1 MMTDATAATKIAAP
15 FDIDFDASVE
25 RVRGLNENMVAAV
38 KPTGAVSLD
47 SYEQTVTTLLDLS
60 QKAADSTKV
69 DWVSAL
75 AKSQAS
81 IISEVT
87 NTYTSAV
94 RDLLK

>member
-1 MMTDATAATKIAAP
+1 
-15 FDIDFDASVE
+15 
-25 RVRGLNENMVAAV
+25 
-38 KPTGAVSLD
+38 
-47 SYEQTVTTLLDLS
+47 VTTLLDFS

-81 IISEVT
+81 IIGEVT
-87 NTYTSAV
+87 NTYTQAA

>member
-1 MMTDATAATKIAAP
+1 MATTKTASTIAAP
-15 FDIDFDASVE
+15 FDIDFDANADRMRE
-25 RVRGLNENMVAAV
+25 LNDKVLTAA
-38 KPTGAVSLD
+38 KQAGAVSLD
-47 SYEQTVTTLLDLS
+47 TYEQTVNTMLDFS

-81 IISEVT
+81 IISEFT
-87 NTYTSAV
+87 NTYTKAA

>member
-1 MMTDATAATKIAAP
+1 MTDSSAATKFAAP

-25 RVRGLNENMVAAV
+25 RIRGLNEKMLTAA
-38 KPTGAVSLD
+38 KQTGAVSLD
-47 SYEQTVTTLLDLS
+47 TYEQTVTTLLDLS

-87 NTYTSAV
+87 NTYTAAA

>member
-1 MMTDATAATKIAAP
+1 MATTKTAGTIATP
-15 FDIDFDASVE
+15 FDIDFDANADRMRE
-25 RVRGLNENMVAAV
+25 LNDKVLTAA
-38 KPTGAVSLD
+38 KQAGAVSLD
-47 SYEQTVTTLLDLS
+47 TYEQTVNTMLDFS

-81 IISEVT
+81 IISEFT
-87 NTYTSAV
+87 NTYTKAA

>member
-1 MMTDATAATKIAAP
+1 MATTKTPNTIAAP
-15 FDIDFDASVE
+15 FDINFDANAE
-25 RVRGLNENMVAAV
+25 RMRELNDKVVAAA
-38 KPTGAVSLD
+38 KQAGAVSLD
-47 SYEQTVTTLLDLS
+47 TYEQTVNTLLDFS

-87 NTYTSAV
+87 NTYTKAA

>member
-1 MMTDATAATKIAAP
+1 MATATAPTIKPFEADFEAAT
-15 FDIDFDASVE
+15 E
-25 RVRGLNENMVAAV
+25 RIRGLNETVLAAA
-38 KPTGAVSLD
+38 KQTGTISLD
-47 SYEQTVTTLLDLS
+47 AYEQTVNSLLDFS

-81 IISEVT
+81 VITELT
-87 NTYTSAV
+87 NAYTKAA

>member
-1 MMTDATAATKIAAP
+1 MTTDKTASKIAAP
-15 FDIDFDASVE
+15 FDIDFDANADRMRE
-25 RVRGLNENMVAAV
+25 LNDKVLTAA
-38 KPTGAVSLD
+38 KQAGAVSLD
-47 SYEQTVTTLLDLS
+47 TYERTVNTMLDFS

-81 IISEVT
+81 IISEFT
-87 NTYTSAV
+87 NTYTKAA

>member
-1 MMTDATAATKIAAP
+1 MTTTKTASTNRHTVRHRLRRQRRPDART
-15 FDIDFDASVE
+15 E
-25 RVRGLNENMVAAV
+25 RQGPDRCQAGR
-38 KPTGAVSLD
+38 AVSLD
-47 SYEQTVTTLLDLS
+47 TYEQTVNTMLDFS

-81 IISEVT
+81 IISEFT
-87 NTYTSAV
+87 NTYTKAA

>member
-1 MMTDATAATKIAAP
+1 MTDAITAAKNSAP
-15 FDIDFDASVE
+15 FDIDLDAGVE
-25 RVRGLNENMVAAV
+25 RIRGLSEKMVTAA
-38 KPTGAVSLD
+38 KQTGAVSLD
-47 SYEQTVTTLLDLS
+47 TYEQTVTTLLDLS

-87 NTYTSAV
+87 NTYTAAA

>member
-1 MMTDATAATKIAAP
+1 MTDATAATKIAAP
-15 FDIDFDASVE
+15 FDIDFDGNVE
-25 RVRGLNENMVAAV
+25 RIRGLNEKMVTAA
-38 KPTGAVSLD
+38 KQTGAVSLD
-47 SYEQTVTTLLDLS
+47 SYEQTVSTLLDLG

-87 NTYTSAV
+87 NTYTSAA

>member
-1 MMTDATAATKIAAP
+1 MTTTKATTKIATP
-15 FDIDFDASVE
+15 FDTDFDVNAE
-25 RVRGLNENMVAAV
+25 RIRGLNEKMVTAA
-38 KPTGAVSLD
+38 KQTGVASLD
-47 SYEQTVTTLLDLS
+47 TYEQTVNTLLDFG

-87 NTYTSAV
+87 NTYAKAA

>member
-1 MMTDATAATKIAAP
+1 MTTTKTANAIAAP
-15 FDIDFDASVE
+15 FDIDFDASTE
-25 RVRGLNENMVAAV
+25 RMRELNDKVLTAA
-38 KPTGAVSLD
+38 KQAGAVSLD
-47 SYEQTVTTLLDLS
+47 TYEQTVTTLLDFS

-81 IISEVT
+81 IISEFT
-87 NTYTSAV
+87 NTYTKAA

>member
-1 MMTDATAATKIAAP
+1 M
-15 FDIDFDASVE
+15 
-25 RVRGLNENMVAAV
+25 
-38 KPTGAVSLD
+38 SLD
-47 SYEQTVTTLLDLS
+47 AYEQTVNSLLDFS

-81 IISEVT
+81 VITEVT
-87 NTYTSAV
+87 NAYTKAA

>member
-1 MMTDATAATKIAAP
+1 MATTKTANTIAAP
-15 FDIDFDASVE
+15 FDIDFDASAE
-25 RVRGLNENMVAAV
+25 RMRELNDKVLTAA
-38 KPTGAVSLD
+38 KQAGAVSLD
-47 SYEQTVTTLLDLS
+47 TYEQTVNTMLDFS

-81 IISEVT
+81 IISEFT
-87 NTYTSAV
+87 NTYTKAA

>member
-1 MMTDATAATKIAAP
+1 MATTKAANTTAAP
-15 FDIDFDASVE
+15 FDIDFDANAE
-25 RVRGLNENMVAAV
+25 RMRELNDKVLTAA
-38 KPTGAVSLD
+38 KQAGAVSLD
-47 SYEQTVTTLLDLS
+47 TYEQTVNTMLDFG

-81 IISEVT
+81 IISEFT
-87 NTYTSAV
+87 NTYTKAA

>member
-1 MMTDATAATKIAAP
+1 MATTKTAKTIAAP
-15 FDIDFDASVE
+15 FDIDFDANADRMRE
-25 RVRGLNENMVAAV
+25 LNDKVLNAA
-38 KPTGAVSLD
+38 KQAGAVSLD
-47 SYEQTVTTLLDLS
+47 TYEQTVNTMLDFS

-81 IISEVT
+81 IISEFT
-87 NTYTSAV
+87 NTYTKAA